1 MRRTIPLPFLLLIA
15 ACAAQPTAQQPAATS
30 ATSEKTIEETRRD
43 LGLYWVKHGVEY
55 RALTRQAYA
64 VATRDLPSFLA
75 DESWSAFPGQTRAE
89 KLPPAVVLDVD
100 ETVVSNVDFQLG
112 FEPPFENWKLDEWS
126 RNTRATPVDG
136 VVGFVDAARELG
148 IDVYFVTNRPCEPR
162 DGSDDPCP
170 QRRTTLDDIAEAG
183 IATDAEHVFLAEERG
198 WNREKLSR
206 REHIARTHRILM
218 LIGDDYGD
226 FVPCARDS
234 VVPPCT
240 EPATLKSRLVQLD
253 EYNTYWGHGWYILPN
268 PMHGSW
274 TSVLESE

>member
-1 MRRTIPLPFLLLIA
+1 MRRTILLPFLLLIA
-15 ACAAQPTAQQPAATS
+15 ACAGQPTAQQPTATG
-30 ATSEKTIEETRRD
+30 TTGEQTVEETRRD
-43 LGLYWVKHGVEY
+43 LGLYWVKHGAEY

-64 VATRDLPSFLA
+64 FATRDLPAFLA
-75 DESWSAFPGQTRAE
+75 DASWSALPGQTGAA
-89 KLPPAVVLDVD
+89 KLPPAVILDVD
-100 ETVVSNVDFQLG
+100 ETVVSNVDFQLS
-112 FEPPFENWKLDEWS
+112 FVPPFENWKLDEWS

-136 VVGFVDAARELG
+136 VTGFVEAARELG

-170 QRRTTLDDIAEAG
+170 QRQTTIDDIAEAG
-183 IATDAEHVFLAEERG
+183 IATDAEHVLLAEERG

-206 REHIARTHRILM
+206 REHIAKTHRILM

-240 EPATLKSRLVQLD
+240 EPATLKSRLAQLD
-253 EYNTYWGHGWYILPN
+253 EYDAYWGHGWYILPN

>member
-1 MRRTIPLPFLLLIA
+1 MRRTILLPFLLLIA
-15 ACAAQPTAQQPAATS
+15 ACAGQPTEQQPAATGT
-30 ATSEKTIEETRRD
+30 AGDQTVEETRRD

-64 VATRDLPSFLA
+64 FATRDLPSFLA
-75 DESWSAFPGQTRAE
+75 DESWSAQPGQTGAE
-89 KLPPAVVLDVD
+89 KLPPAVILDVD
-100 ETVVSNVDFQLG
+100 ETVVSNVDFQLS
-112 FEPPFENWKLDEWS
+112 FVPPFENWKLDEWS

-136 VVGFVDAARELG
+136 VTGFVKAARELDV
-148 IDVYFVTNRPCEPR
+148 DVYFVTNRPCEPR

-170 QRRTTLDDIAEAG
+170 QRQTTIDDIAEAG
-183 IATDAEHVFLAEERG
+183 IATDAEHVLLAEERG

-206 REHIARTHRILM
+206 REHIAKTHRILM

-240 EPATLKSRLVQLD
+240 EPATLKTRLAQLD
-253 EYNTYWGHGWYILPN
+253 EYDAYWGHGWYILPN